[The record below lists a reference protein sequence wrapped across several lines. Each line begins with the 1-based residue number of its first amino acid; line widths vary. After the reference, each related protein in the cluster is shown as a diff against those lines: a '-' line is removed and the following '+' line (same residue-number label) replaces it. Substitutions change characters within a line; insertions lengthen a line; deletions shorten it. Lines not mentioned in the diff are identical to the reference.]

1 MSGKRFTIE
10 DLDKLEKRG
19 FGISFNNGTSTPKK
33 EVKKKFKP
41 VFNNLCTVI
50 KIPYCLAGLNGS
62 KGLMRAHFSEV
73 KKQKE
78 KLKTII
84 SAQTKN
90 RHLGLIRI
98 EFSRFAH
105 RLMDWDN
112 HCASFKHVGDS
123 LKDCGVIIDDNPKIV
138 TQFVP
143 YQFQI
148 KMAEQE
154 YMIIKITDVE

>member
-1 MSGKRFTIE
+1 
-10 DLDKLEKRG
+10 
-19 FGISFNNGTSTPKK
+19 
-33 EVKKKFKP
+33 
-41 VFNNLCTVI
+41 
-50 KIPYCLAGLNGS
+50 
-62 KGLMRAHFSEV
+62 
-73 KKQKE
+73 
-78 KLKTII
+78 
-84 SAQTKN
+84 
-90 RHLGLIRI
+90 
-98 EFSRFAH
+98 
-105 RLMDWDN
+105 MDWDN